1 MGLGFHQLDLR
12 YDRLR
17 IARPDHERRLLSS
30 LAEVGQ
36 QVPIVVVKAGSD
48 KHFVVIDGYK
58 RVRSLRRLGRDTVG
72 SLCWECSEA
81 EALVVSRL
89 WHTGESETA
98 LEQSWLLVELHERFE
113 LSQEELARR
122 FTRLDDSMALTVLR
136 PPKPRPKRGVL
147 DASWTPVARR
157 LQTN

>member
-1 MGLGFHQLDLR
+1 MRSKAQGMELEFHQLELR

-36 QVPIVVVKAGSD
+36 QVPIVVVKDSRNE
-48 KHFVVIDGYK
+48 HFVVIDGYQ

-72 SLCWECSEA
+72 SFCWECSEA

-89 WHTGESETA
+89 WHTGESDAA
-98 LEQSWLLVELHERFE
+98 LEQSWLVAELQERFQ
-113 LSQEELARR
+113 LSREELERR
-122 FTRLDDSMALTVLR
+122 FTRSV
-136 PPKPRPKRGVL
+136 
-147 DASWTPVARR
+147 SWGDRR
-157 LQTN
+157 LVPV